1 MVKVR
6 ALERGYYAGA
16 VRDEGEVFDF
26 DGPGRRPSW
35 TELVAFGGKGDH
47 DGDGLT
53 GGSKPKGNDAD
64 LSSKTV
70 PELRAI
76 AEEQGIDL
84 AGITKKSDIIEAIE
98 AGPSDDGN
106 EVFGDAPKPQTVL
119 QAQREAGGIEP
130 DWVPKEHQPVAV
142 TD

>member
-6 ALERGYYAGA
+6 ALERGYYAGI

-26 DGPGRRPSW
+26 IGPGKRPSW

-53 GGSKPKGNDAD
+53 GGSKPKSDAVD
-64 LSSKTV
+64 LSSRTV
-70 PELRAI
+70 SELRSI
-76 AEEQGIDL
+76 AEGQGIDL
-84 AGITKKSDIIEAIE
+84 TGLSRKSDIIAAIE
-98 AGPSDDGN
+98 AGSDNEPS
-106 EVFGDAPKPQTVL
+106 EVFGDAPEPQTVIE
-119 QAQREAGGIEP
+119 AQREAGGIEP

>member
-6 ALERGYYAGA
+6 ALERGYYAGV

-26 DGPGRRPSW
+26 DGPGKRPNW

-53 GGSKPKGNDAD
+53 GGSLPADDDKPVKGKAKPAAKGKA
-64 LSSKTV
+64 KTV
-70 PELRAI
+70 E
-76 AEEQGIDL
+76 AETAEPF
-84 AGITKKSDIIEAIE
+84 S
-98 AGPSDDGN
+98 
-106 EVFGDAPKPQTVL
+106 DAPEPMTSL
-119 QAQREAGGIEP
+119 EAQKAAGGIEP